1 MPSRLR
7 PQSPSRAAAGFL
19 VLAALT
25 GCDRGSHPEQL
36 GRPAPQF
43 AVNDGQ
49 HALSLRDLRGQVV
62 VLNFWASWCAPC
74 LAEFPSLEALQ
85 QQLPQIKVVG
95 IAFDEDLPTYQAY
108 LQRRPLPF
116 PSVLDTTGAAHTS
129 FGTFRPPETY
139 ILDKSGTIRRKFI
152 GAQDWTSP
160 EIVATLQHLADE
172 PAPTHLAASL
182 GTAP

>member
-1 MPSRLR
+1 MPFRLR
-7 PQSPSRAAAGFL
+7 TQTHSRAAAFL
-19 VLAALT
+19 LALAGIA

-36 GRPAPQF
+36 GHLAPQF

-49 HALSLRDLRGQVV
+49 RAISLRELRGQVV

-85 QQLPQIKVVG
+85 QQLPQIKIIGV
-95 IAFDEDLPTYQAY
+95 AFDEDASTYQAY

-116 PSVLDTTGAAHTS
+116 PTVLDTTGVAHTS

-139 ILDKSGTIRRKFI
+139 ILDKSGTIRRKFV

-160 EIVATLQHLADE
+160 EIVATLQHLVDE
-172 PAPTHLAASL
+172 PTPPLAAS
-182 GTAP
+182 